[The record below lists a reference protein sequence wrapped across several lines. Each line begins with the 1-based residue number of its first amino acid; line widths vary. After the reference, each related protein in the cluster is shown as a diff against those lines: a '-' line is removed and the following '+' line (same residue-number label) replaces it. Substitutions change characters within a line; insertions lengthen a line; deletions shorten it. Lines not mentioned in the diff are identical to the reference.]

1 MDGDT
6 RTEDAM
12 QDLRSLRDAFRQ
24 LNVIAPD
31 LNKAM
36 IDEIQE
42 RAEEL
47 FAQCVSSL
55 EKSLQLWK
63 TSDSLA
69 GRTLGPE
76 TDSRAAGKTGQRSGG
91 DCGAYEPDAGGS
103 AAASPVSRRATPGC
117 SSCAANSIRASKV
130 AKKVEQRVDSMLT
143 GGSLQNLTQIN
154 KS

>member
-31 LNKAM
+31 LNQAM

-63 TSDSLA
+63 TADSLA
-69 GRTLGPE
+69 S
-76 TDSRAAGKTGQRSGG
+76 D
-91 DCGAYEPDAGGS
+91 
-103 AAASPVSRRATPGC
+103 
-117 SSCAANSIRASKV
+117 V
-130 AKKVEQRVDSMLT
+130 AKKPILEQREKLVSEVVGTVEHMSRTLAAVQSITSKPEGDARLQQLRSELDQSLEVAKRVEQRVDSMLT
-143 GGSLQNLTQIN
+143 GGSLQNLTQLN
-154 KS
+154 KK